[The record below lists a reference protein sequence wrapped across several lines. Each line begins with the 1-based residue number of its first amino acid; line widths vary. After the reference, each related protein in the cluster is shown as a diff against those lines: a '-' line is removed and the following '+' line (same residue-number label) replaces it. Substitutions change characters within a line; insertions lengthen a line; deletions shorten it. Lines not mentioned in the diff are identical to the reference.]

1 MQMINRYKKYFILS
15 SALVLL
21 VLFVVM
27 YFKETKLASPLN
39 TFAEEVSLEKT
50 TTKCISTNDKTFFVD
65 VKGAVK
71 NPGVYE
77 FNDGD
82 KIIDAIEK
90 AGGLSKN
97 AVTSNINL
105 SKKLTSEMV
114 VYIFT
119 KSELTTKKI
128 ETTTKNESISQT
140 YTTTKTITNST
151 YIPNSECTCE
161 TIEINNGID
170 EINDNISNN
179 KININTANI
188 EELTKLTGIG
198 QSKAEAI
205 ITYRNNNGYFKTI
218 EDIKNVSGLGEAL
231 FEKIKDSITV

>member
-1 MQMINRYKKYFILS
+1 MQIINRYKKYFILS
-15 SALVLL
+15 FALMLL

-39 TFAEEVSLEKT
+39 TFAEEISLEKT

-82 KIIDAIEK
+82 KIIDAIVK
-90 AGGLSKN
+90 AGGLAKN

-119 KSELTTKKI
+119 KSELTTKKVD
-128 ETTTKNESISQT
+128 TTTKNEVSSQT
-140 YTTTKTITNST
+140 YTTTKVTPNNT
-151 YIPNSECTCE
+151 YIPNSDCTCE
-161 TIEINNGID
+161 TIEVNNGID
-170 EINDNISNN
+170 EINDNISNS

-231 FEKIKDSITV
+231 FEKIKYSITV

>member
-15 SALVLL
+15 FALVLL
-21 VLFVVM
+21 VLFVFM
-27 YFKETKLASPLN
+27 YFKETKLASHLN
-39 TFAEEVSLEKT
+39 TFAEEISLEKT
-50 TTKCISTNDKTFFVD
+50 TTKCIIANDKTFFVD

-128 ETTTKNESISQT
+128 ETTTKNESIR
-140 YTTTKTITNST
+140 
-151 YIPNSECTCE
+151 PH
-161 TIEINNGID
+161 NNPLATAIVL
-170 EINDNISNN
+170 SNLS
-179 KININTANI
+179 AS
-188 EELTKLTGIG
+188 L
-198 QSKAEAI
+198 
-205 ITYRNNNGYFKTI
+205 
-218 EDIKNVSGLGEAL
+218 V
-231 FEKIKDSITV
+231 